1 MSCEKLNLI
10 FYLSLFH
17 LKEYVVLHEMH
28 HAMGGLHEQQRNRRK
43 YFVKINWE
51 NIDSN
56 NNDQYALNAHTKNN
70 EVYDYASILQYHLT
84 VDHFSLTVDAHKSK
98 LHGLFR

>member
-1 MSCEKLNLI
+1 
-10 FYLSLFH
+10 
-17 LKEYVVLHEMH
+17 MH

-84 VDHFSLTVDAHKSK
+84 VDHFSLTVDAHKSN
-98 LHGLFR
+98 LHGRFP